1 MIRINASELQSLISE
16 SWLTRAKKSTDKNRI
31 LADYKDKG
39 PSWSEIKPQYITIQ
53 NGKCAYCEK
62 PLGNEDLGAVDME
75 HYRPKN
81 SIKAWPSKKIRK
93 ERKIDYSLPA
103 HSSDKGYY
111 LLTHNLWNYVASCKK
126 CNSLKSD
133 FFPTKGRP
141 FLENDDPLSTNSERP
156 YLLYPLGDHD
166 LDPEK
171 LFQFEGVL
179 PVIITSNIDEKMRA
193 KVTLDFFNL
202 SSRDPL
208 IEQRAGVIDHLW
220 HALFVAQSTQAT
232 LNQRNMAKESVMT
245 AIDSSSAH
253 ANCARSFRSLYL
265 NDLDTAEKVYIEAHE
280 IHTKSLRRAS

>member
-1 MIRINASELQSLISE
+1 MIRIDASELQALISE
-16 SWLTRAKKSTDKNRI
+16 SWLARAKKSTDNNRVA
-31 LADYKDKG
+31 ADYKDKG
-39 PSWSEIKPQYITIQ
+39 PSWSEIKPQYIKIQ

-81 SIKAWPSKKIRK
+81 SIKAWPSKRIRK
-93 ERKIDYSLPA
+93 ERKIGYMLPK
-103 HSSDKGYY
+103 HSSDRGYY

-141 FLENDDPLSTNSERP
+141 FLQNDDPLSTNSEEP

-166 LDPEK
+166 VNPEE

-179 PVIITSNIDEKMRA
+179 PVIITTNADEKIRA
-193 KVTLDFFNL
+193 KVTLDFFDL

-208 IEQRAGVIDHLW
+208 TEQRAGVIDHLW
-220 HALFVAQSTQAT
+220 HALFVAQSSQAT
-232 LNQRNMAKESVMT
+232 QNQRAMAQESVMI
-245 AIDSSSAH
+245 AIHSSSAH
-253 ANCARSFRSLYL
+253 ANCARSFRNLYL
-265 NDLDTAEKVYIEAHE
+265 NDIDSAERIYIEAHK
-280 IHTKSLRRAS
+280 IHTKSLRRTS